1 MNQERE
7 SSENPAYETQIE
19 RRLKQA
25 RPRPPQWDIA
35 LIEQLAREPMRDAT
49 VEKPTAV
56 VSRPGSWQRGRWAG
70 RRVMDVAASWACGA
84 MVGVLVTFVLMSRM
98 GPGTASSHADNQGI
112 ATQRAADD
120 ARDVSPVEP
129 GSPTSPSAVGTTR
142 PNKQAPPDPDV
153 VALAMLPDRWR
164 NEDFAC
170 WQHVPTL
177 RARMHP
183 RDCIAGSSR
192 PGDETPGQV
201 PANEPRSTAETRRP
215 PESYPDPAPATARGP
230 LLHRLLE
237 ASGSVL

>member
-7 SSENPAYETQIE
+7 SSGNPAYETQIE

-25 RPRPPQWDIA
+25 RPRPPQWDVA
-35 LIEQLAREPMRDAT
+35 SIEQLAREPMMDAS
-49 VEKPTAV
+49 VEKPGAV
-56 VSRPGSWQRGRWAG
+56 VPRPGSWQRGRWDG

-98 GPGTASSHADNQGI
+98 RPGTASSDAASQGI
-112 ATQRAADD
+112 ATQRAAGD

-129 GSPTSPSAVGTTR
+129 GSAATPSAVGTTG
-142 PNKQAPPDPDV
+142 PSKQAPPDADA

-164 NEDFAC
+164 NEDFAS
-170 WQHVPTL
+170 WQHVPAL

-183 RDCIAGSSR
+183 RDGIAGSSR
-192 PGDETPGQV
+192 PGDETAGQV

-237 ASGSVL
+237 TSGSVL